1 MLCLV
6 IFGASFIIYGLMSI
20 ISGKSMSPGRMFS
33 KRSQREDLTGKS
45 ARIAGA
51 IYLVV
56 GIAIIVLSYV
66 YLD

>member
-1 MLCLV
+1 MLCIV
-6 IFGASFIIYGLMSI
+6 IFGVSFVGYGLMSL
-20 ISGKSMSPGRMFS
+20 ISGTSMSPQKIFS
-33 KRSQREDLTGKS
+33 KRIYRDDLTGKS

-51 IYLVV
+51 IYLAI